1 MAAQIGARVQVL
13 VGIFIS
19 LTAYSIILHCS
30 ILFQQ
35 LGEEE
40 NIVQFQY
47 LEQLSEIYDE
57 YSLSSLEQLQLPNS
71 YQCALVWLRL
81 PKTASTT
88 VIRRFVSPLV
98 ASAKLQLAEMGPNTC
113 VTHVGGCTDLW
124 KGWETNKTQ
133 WEGIDDRAIA
143 PPYGL
148 SSENGW
154 GDGNNQRCFP
164 DASVKGKLYC
174 WEFDSH
180 HSTLFYGPHHYSR
193 KKQRKRKNG
202 IPRIPMKGN
211 DTFTTAK
218 FNLYPNLHTHVAIDT
233 SLFGWVLPQTPLVF
247 STFRD
252 PIDRLLSSFH
262 FGIQF
267 GGGKNVVVCNTY

>member
-1 MAAQIGARVQVL
+1 MVAQIGARIQVL

-47 LEQLSEIYDE
+47 SEPLSDE

-98 ASAKLQLAEMGPNTC
+98 ASAKLRLAEMGPNTC
-113 VTHVGGCTDLW
+113 VTHIGGLQICGMDGKQTRRSGRELMTVQLLLRMDFLQIMA
-124 KGWETNKTQ
+124 GVM
-133 WEGIDDRAIA
+133 AIISA
-143 PPYGL
+143 AFQMP
-148 SSENGW
+148 
-154 GDGNNQRCFP
+154 
-164 DASVKGKLYC
+164 V
-174 WEFDSH
+174 
-180 HSTLFYGPHHYSR
+180 
-193 KKQRKRKNG
+193 
-202 IPRIPMKGN
+202 
-211 DTFTTAK
+211 
-218 FNLYPNLHTHVAIDT
+218 
-233 SLFGWVLPQTPLVF
+233 
-247 STFRD
+247 
-252 PIDRLLSSFH
+252 
-262 FGIQF
+262 
-267 GGGKNVVVCNTY
+267 